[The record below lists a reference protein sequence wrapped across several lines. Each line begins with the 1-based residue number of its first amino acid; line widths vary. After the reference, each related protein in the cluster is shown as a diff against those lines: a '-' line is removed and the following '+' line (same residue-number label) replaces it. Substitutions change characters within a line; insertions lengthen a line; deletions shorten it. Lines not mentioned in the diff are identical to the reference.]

1 MLRLYEVDSA
11 QKGHTAAQQVKLLI
25 ASAYCRSQ
33 KSCRKTYSGHA
44 TNHPHT
50 HTFFYKILKIIQK
63 FQKYIY
69 IYKKIKIHTTS
80 TVYIYNKRKKKKE
93 KETKT
98 ITNSR
103 THTT

>member
-1 MLRLYEVDSA
+1 MKEQTRPTEQALAGKYQDLN
-11 QKGHTAAQQVKLLI
+11 H
-25 ASAYCRSQ
+25 YCRSQ

-69 IYKKIKIHTTS
+69 KKIKK
-80 TVYIYNKRKKKKE
+80 N
-93 KETKT
+93 
-98 ITNSR
+98 
-103 THTT
+103 